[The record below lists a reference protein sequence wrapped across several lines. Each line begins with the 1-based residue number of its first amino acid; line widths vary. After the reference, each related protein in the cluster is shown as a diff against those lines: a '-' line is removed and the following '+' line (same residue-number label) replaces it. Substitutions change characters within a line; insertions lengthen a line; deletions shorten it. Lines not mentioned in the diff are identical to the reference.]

1 MVKLGTVPSDSDTV
15 FSVKKS
21 KEQQCRR
28 GDRGRIVSGRFL
40 WTCFARFRGCKPER
54 DANYD

>member
-40 WTCFARFRGCKPER
+40 WTCFARRM
-54 DANYD
+54 